1 MGAAFEGPSKTPA
14 NAPPGIIATVSQPP
28 IHLMIRALAENG
40 APGAI
45 DIAQHAV
52 EMFLA
57 ASPTDADRALAV
69 DILLRDLA
77 SLRGVA
83 PHITAF
89 IGRIEMQLGRIRRDA
104 LKRPAQRPVPAD
116 AEMTEEPV
124 PSEVEAEPAL
134 QAA

>member
-1 MGAAFEGPSKTPA
+1 
-14 NAPPGIIATVSQPP
+14 
-28 IHLMIRALAENG
+28 MIRALAENG

-52 EMFLA
+52 EVFLA
-57 ASPTDADRALAV
+57 AAPSDADRALSV

-104 LKRPAQRPVPAD
+104 VKRQVQRPVPVD
-116 AEMTEEPV
+116 AGMTDETIA
-124 PSEVEAEPAL
+124 SEVEAEPTL

>member
-1 MGAAFEGPSKTPA
+1 M
-14 NAPPGIIATVSQPP
+14 SQPP

-57 ASPTDADRALAV
+57 DSPTDADRAVAV

-83 PHITAF
+83 PHISAF

-116 AEMTEEPV
+116 ADMTEADV
-124 PSEVEAEPAL
+124 ASEAEPTL

>member
-1 MGAAFEGPSKTPA
+1 
-14 NAPPGIIATVSQPP
+14 
-28 IHLMIRALAENG
+28 MIRALAENG

-52 EMFLA
+52 ETVLA

-83 PHITAF
+83 PHISGF

-104 LKRPAQRPVPAD
+104 LRRPAQRPVPAD
-116 AEMTEEPV
+116 AGMVEGDT
-124 PSEVEAEPAL
+124 VEADTIEAGMPEAEL
-134 QAA
+134 SQAA